1 MACGL
6 VQRAVFLEHGCRCFE
21 PTFLEIGERTGI
33 GTGKN
38 IKQRIGEGHA
48 LLWTQR
54 ENERAD
60 RLVNQL
66 AALGQIGQMLKPFP
80 AHLPREA
87 VVLPQAAL
95 RAAHDLIAFLML
107 QQHADDRRF
116 RQNGRDPVRDAL
128 VFRQA
133 KQRRAEAG
141 AVVIVYAHQLVLH
154 GFAAEHCAV
163 DREIA
168 ALGVSAHAKRMRR
181 KRRGCRRQ
189 ILCRHFLRR
198 NDRQKGQIKILL
210 PADNRVVRAPEGNV
224 GRFIRQQDR
233 QRGELR
239 LRFLVGAADIGA
251 ERQIGKAA
259 ACRHFVAQF
268 RDLLRHQHAHRLLRP
283 RRVVLPH
290 GIRQENWGGKV
301 RRNDPGEVQKAKFRH
316 QQIVHLV
323 EPALCQRQIAAP
335 VQIIQNICH
344 SCTSGSSCS
353 LSYTKVTGKTT
364 KPG

>member
-1 MACGL
+1 
-6 VQRAVFLEHGCRCFE
+6 
-21 PTFLEIGERTGI
+21 
-33 GTGKN
+33 
-38 IKQRIGEGHA
+38 
-48 LLWTQR
+48 
-54 ENERAD
+54 
-60 RLVNQL
+60 
-66 AALGQIGQMLKPFP
+66 
-80 AHLPREA
+80 
-87 VVLPQAAL
+87 
-95 RAAHDLIAFLML
+95 
-107 QQHADDRRF
+107 
-116 RQNGRDPVRDAL
+116 
-128 VFRQA
+128 
-133 KQRRAEAG
+133 
-141 AVVIVYAHQLVLH
+141 
-154 GFAAEHCAV
+154 
-163 DREIA
+163 
-168 ALGVSAHAKRMRR
+168 MRR

-364 KPG
+364 KSG